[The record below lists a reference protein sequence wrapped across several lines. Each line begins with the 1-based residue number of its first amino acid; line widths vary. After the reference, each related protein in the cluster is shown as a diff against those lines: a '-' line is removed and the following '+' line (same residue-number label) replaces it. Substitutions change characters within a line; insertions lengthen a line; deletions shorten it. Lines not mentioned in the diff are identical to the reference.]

1 MQIQKL
7 RIEAYM
13 KAHGSITSR
22 EAMEEL
28 GVMRLASRI
37 SDMKRD
43 GMRINKETVQVFNR
57 YGEKCNVTR
66 YSLAE
71 EVCDA

>member
-1 MQIQKL
+1 
-7 RIEAYM
+7 M

-66 YSLAE
+66 YSLDE